1 MVLETFITNIVSP
14 NASVVEIDLF
24 TAVITFVIYLALII
38 LLAKYLWN
46 NVIVSLIPTLNRID
60 NIWQIFGLVIF
71 IILVKRI

>member
-1 MVLETFITNIVSP
+1 MVLETFVTNIVNP

-38 LLAKYLWN
+38 LLSKYLWN

-60 NIWQIFGLVIF
+60 NIWQIRISCIYHFS
-71 IILVKRI
+71 KRI